1 MVFFDH
7 EISEYMRLGLYVR
20 KDMGDGTQMFV
31 KRAMLWK
38 AVKFEIK
45 FWETYHLAC
54 FLDDTAGVWRWTT
67 EFLSCQL
74 GY

>member
-45 FWETYHLAC
+45 F
-54 FLDDTAGVWRWTT
+54 
-67 EFLSCQL
+67 
-74 GY
+74 